1 MKKQVKLKIEGM
13 HCTSCEKILNEE
25 LGDIKGVEKAEV
37 SYIDKNASIIFDDSI
52 VKPERFI
59 DAIGKEGYS
68 AEIQSEESLEIASN
82 RIDVIKNKKIPFGK
96 PLKIILESKI
106 EAEGK
111 IVVDENGDPTFEGK
125 IKNDKTAEFSLPEE
139 IEPKS
144 FIDRFVKSINFS
156 NIFDNISGPKDNASS
171 STALE
176 HQLDNTPH
184 TVPEGNDPI
193 DHGIDENKRVSLSL
207 FGMHCASCAGIIERF
222 LKKVPGVKQANVNF
236 AAEKVLIV
244 YDENSVS
251 ITGLIGAIKK
261 AGYGATQI
269 DEKDPEFDRKKRER
283 EIGSLWK
290 KFLFGLIFSLPMFY
304 FMLLDFFKWL
314 PGGNILPP
322 YFGIVSLILATPVQ
336 FIIGAGFYKGMWS
349 SLKMKTFNMDSLIA
363 IGTSTAFFYSLINF
377 ILYVIAKDSIIGLG
391 GVKIPDLYFE
401 TAAFLITF
409 VILGKWLE
417 AKAKGKTSDAIKK
430 LMGLQAKTA
439 RVIRDGKTSDIS
451 IDEVVHGDIILV
463 RPGEKVPVDGVI
475 TKGSSA
481 LDESMVTGESLPVE
495 KQLGDAVIGA
505 TINKTGSFEFEATK
519 IGSETTLS
527 QIIRLIEEAQ
537 GSKAPIQA
545 FADRISSWF
554 VPAVIGLALL
564 TLVVWL
570 MLGAGLS
577 FALMAFTAVIVI
589 ACPCALGLATPTAIM
604 VGTGKGA
611 EHGIL
616 IKGGE
621 PLEAAEKIKA
631 IVFDKTGTL
640 TNGKPEVTDIAS
652 FSNTDEDDILQI
664 SASLEK
670 SSEHPLAEAIYSYA
684 EEEGVKIDEVIDFKA
699 IPGHGVEGKIH
710 GKKYYFGNRRLITDV
725 VGLDISSINRKMS
738 KIEEQGKTVMILSDE
753 KEILGVVAVADTVK
767 ETSKEAVAKLKEMG
781 IEVWMITGDNQR
793 TANAIAKEVG
803 ISNILAEVLP
813 EDKAAEVKKLQDQ
826 GKVVAMVGDG
836 INDAPALAQANLG
849 IAMGSGTDVA
859 MEAGGI
865 VIIKNDLRDV
875 VKAIELSKETMG
887 KVRQNM
893 FFALFYNVI
902 GIPIAA
908 RVFIGLGLVL
918 KPELAGLAMA
928 MSSVSVVS
936 NSMLLRK
943 FRPHKKNW
951 ISTVAPIIMAV
962 AFTLLFI
969 EFARLSSNMAA
980 DANGMN
986 TVASV
991 ETQKNVG
998 IYLGENKSKIEF
1010 AEGNPK
1016 LFLSASS
1023 LSNPDVK
1030 IREGK
1035 LELGS
1040 FEMIIGSEEAKMMMD
1055 EKIFSKVGDSIT
1067 DFFGLPSVK
1076 IVGILK
1082 PTGTIIDNYHIF
1094 DNQTYSRL
1102 PSTAEIKTVA
1112 TAEGASKLFYKMNA
1126 SNIPEKYNSIIT
1138 SDDLGSVRIGGKIYR
1153 PVFIGSV
1160 EAKMMMDEKLFS
1172 NEGDTIDDFFGNRV
1186 IIARILPETKT
1197 SLDNLHY
1204 VTSEFNFSK

>member
-1 MKKQVKLKIEGM
+1 MKKQVVLKIEGM
-13 HCTSCEKILNEE
+13 HCTSCEKILKEE
-25 LGDIKGVEKAEV
+25 LGDLEGVEKAEV
-37 SYIDKNASIIFDDSI
+37 SYENRNATIFFDDAKIKSR
-52 VKPERFI
+52 EFI
-59 DAIGKEGYS
+59 ETILKEGYK
-68 AEIQSEESLEIASN
+68 AKITKEESFEEPSN
-82 RIDVIKNKKIPFGK
+82 QIDVIKNKKIPFGK
-96 PLKIILESKI
+96 PLKIKLESKI

-111 IVVDENGDPTFEGK
+111 IVADENGDPTFEGK

-144 FIDRFVKSINFS
+144 FVDRFVKSINFS
-156 NIFDNISGPKDNASS
+156 NIFDNIGGHKEPQISS
-171 STALE
+171 PVALD
-176 HQLDNTPH
+176 HQSENMNH
-184 TVPEGNDPI
+184 EMPEGNDSPSNRT
-193 DHGIDENKRVSLSL
+193 DDNKRVSLSL
-207 FGMHCASCAGIIERF
+207 SGMHCASCAGIIERS
-222 LKKVPGVKQANVNF
+222 LKKIPGVRQANVNF
-236 AAEKVLIV
+236 AAEKALID
-244 YDENSVS
+244 YDENSAN
-251 ITGLIGAIKK
+251 IEGLISTIKK

-269 DEKDPEFDRKKRER
+269 DEKDPDFDHKKRER

-290 KFLFGLIFSLPMFY
+290 KFIFGLIFSLPMLY
-304 FMLLDFFKWL
+304 FMFIDFFPWL

-322 YFGIVSLILATPVQ
+322 YFGIISLVLAAPVQ

-377 ILYVIAKDSIIGLG
+377 ILYVIAKKSIIGLDG
-391 GVKIPDLYFE
+391 MKIPDLYFE

-409 VILGKWLE
+409 VVLGKWLE

-439 RVIRDGKTSDIS
+439 RVVRDGKTLDIL
-451 IDEVVHGDIILV
+451 IDDVTHGDIVLV

-495 KQLGDAVIGA
+495 KNVGDSVIGA

-570 MLGAGLS
+570 LLGAGLAFS
-577 FALMAFTAVIVI
+577 LMAFTAVIVI

-611 EHGIL
+611 EYGIL

-621 PLEAAEKIKA
+621 PLEAAEKVEA

-640 TNGKPEVTDIAS
+640 TNGKPEVTDIIS
-652 FSNTDEDDILQI
+652 FSSSDEDDVLQI

-684 EEEGVKIDEVIDFKA
+684 DEEKIDLDEVIDFKA
-699 IPGHGVEGKIH
+699 IPGHGVEGKIDS
-710 GKKYYFGNRRLITDV
+710 KKYYFGNRRLITDI
-725 VGLDISSINRKMS
+725 VGLEIDKINRKMS
-738 KIEEQGKTVMILSDE
+738 RIEEEGKTVMILASE
-753 KEILGVVAVADTVK
+753 EEILGVIGVADTVK
-767 ETSKEAVAKLKEMG
+767 ETSKEAIEKLKNLD
-781 IEVWMITGDNQR
+781 IEVWMITGDNER
-793 TANAIAKEVG
+793 TANAIAREVG

-813 EDKAAEVKKLQDQ
+813 EDKAAEVKKLQKS

-908 RVFIGLGLVL
+908 RVFVGIGLVL

-928 MSSVSVVS
+928 MSSISVVS
-936 NSMLLRK
+936 NSILLRRFK
-943 FRPHKKNW
+943 PYKKNW
-951 ISTVAPIIMAV
+951 LSTIAPVVMALT
-962 AFTLLFI
+962 FTLLFL
-969 EFARLSSNMAA
+969 EFARLSSGMA
-980 DANGMN
+980 
-986 TVASV
+986 
-991 ETQKNVG
+991 K
-998 IYLGENKSKIEF
+998 
-1010 AEGNPK
+1010 
-1016 LFLSASS
+1016 
-1023 LSNPDVK
+1023 
-1030 IREGK
+1030 
-1035 LELGS
+1035 
-1040 FEMIIGSEEAKMMMD
+1040 
-1055 EKIFSKVGDSIT
+1055 
-1067 DFFGLPSVK
+1067 
-1076 IVGILK
+1076 
-1082 PTGTIIDNYHIF
+1082 
-1094 DNQTYSRL
+1094 
-1102 PSTAEIKTVA
+1102 
-1112 TAEGASKLFYKMNA
+1112 
-1126 SNIPEKYNSIIT
+1126 
-1138 SDDLGSVRIGGKIYR
+1138 
-1153 PVFIGSV
+1153 
-1160 EAKMMMDEKLFS
+1160 
-1172 NEGDTIDDFFGNRV
+1172 
-1186 IIARILPETKT
+1186 
-1197 SLDNLHY
+1197 
-1204 VTSEFNFSK
+1204 